1 MNIQQETNESFDMS
15 DNDMRELS
23 INECDQVGGGLVGIS
38 AALYMI
44 KVAIVAAKLGIS
56 IGQAIA
62 LLGKNTTIT
71 VSNNNTGF
79 GSDRRIKQDV
89 KEEGRIA
96 HLDLTVYSWEYINA
110 PGERFV
116 GVMAQDLL
124 AREELAHSVFTFEE
138 GPFKG
143 FYGVDYAALGLRCIT
158 AEAFDGDVATL
169 ITHKDALL
177 AA

>member
-23 INECDQVGGGLVGIS
+23 INECDQVGGGLVYIGVIYAIK
-38 AALYMI
+38 AAM
-44 KVAIVAAKLGIS
+44 VAAKLGIS
-56 IGQAIA
+56 FGEAIH
-62 LLGKNTTIT
+62 LLGKNSTIT
-71 VSNNNTGF
+71 VSDNNIGG